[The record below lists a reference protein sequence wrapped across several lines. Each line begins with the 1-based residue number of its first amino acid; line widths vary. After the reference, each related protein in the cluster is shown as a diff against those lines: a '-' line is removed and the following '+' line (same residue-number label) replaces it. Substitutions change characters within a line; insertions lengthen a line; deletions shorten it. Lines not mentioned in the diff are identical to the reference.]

1 MDNQQRIIEIDGE
14 QVPVTEEVYH
24 AYKRPQWAENKRNE
38 RAKRCRDEKG
48 NRCTQD
54 CRLCEKPRLG
64 STLSLDKFS
73 EDGFEVSDP
82 VDISELVADKLLL
95 EQLYI
100 ALHELDSDE
109 LSLVQ
114 ALFFGDRSERD
125 YAAEIGISH
134 QAVGKRKK
142 KIIEKLRG
150 YIGSAGE

>member
-1 MDNQQRIIEIDGE
+1 MDNQQRFIEIDGE

-24 AYKRPQWAENKRNE
+24 AYKRPQWAESKRNE
-38 RAKRCRDEKG
+38 RGKRCRNEKG

-54 CRLCEKPRLG
+54 CRLCEKSRAG

-73 EDGFEVSDP
+73 EDGFEAADP

-100 ALHELDSDE
+100 ALNELDPVE

-142 KIIEKLRG
+142 KVIEKLRG
-150 YIGSAGE
+150 CMGSMEE